1 MFDCGS
7 LIIDFMQNMGGA
19 SDVSG
24 LTSFEAILKFID
36 ASPCTK
42 VDLLK

>member
-1 MFDCGS
+1 MFDCGN
-7 LIIDFMQNMGGA
+7 LIISFMQNMGGA

-24 LTSFEAILKFID
+24 FTSFEAILKFID
-36 ASPCTK
+36 ASQCTK

>member
-1 MFDCGS
+1 MFDCGN
-7 LIIDFMQNMGGA
+7 LIINFMQNMGGA
-19 SDVSG
+19 IDVSG